1 MFEMDPANSNTNFQT
16 MAPSSPRELTRDN
29 MVIKTTY
36 LMPAQYSYND
46 FGEVLAWVAHF
57 SNICGSH
64 TARMFDQHLKL
75 REYYELKGIS
85 AGVKSVE
92 NLIKNDVGIHRFDE
106 ETENFRQKFS
116 GKGAN
121 FWEGKFIGWE
131 GEVEY
136 NPKLKGVVCYEI

>member
-1 MFEMDPANSNTNFQT
+1 
-16 MAPSSPRELTRDN
+16 
-29 MVIKTTY
+29 
-36 LMPAQYSYND
+36 
-46 FGEVLAWVAHF
+46 
-57 SNICGSH
+57 
-64 TARMFDQHLKL
+64 MFDQHLKL

-136 NPKLKGVVCYEI
+136 NPMLKGVVCYEI